1 MHNYHPRVIP
11 ADVQDVDQLVE
22 YLQAELHFLAM
33 KLEKVQFAQ
42 LQELSVAPAKPRA
55 GMIVLADGTNW
66 NPGSGAGFYGY
77 YGGLWVKLG

>member
-11 ADVQDVDQLVE
+11 ADVKDVVQLVE
-22 YLQAELHFLAM
+22 YLRAELQFLAM
-33 KLEKVQFAQ
+33 KLEEVQLAQ

-55 GMIVLADGTNW
+55 GMIALADGTNW

-77 YGGLWVKLG
+77 YGGAWVKLG